1 MYAKLATRS
10 TATPSRSRARY
21 AADGRLLALVA
32 DADEPGPLAF
42 LDVAEGEAP
51 LTREQIEAA
60 LADLDPE
67 ALDAV
72 ITAALAEAESIDPAT
87 ATSETVDR
95 INNLGDAVEAARA
108 RQDAIATEDEQ
119 RQAAAQAA
127 LDRLR
132 PPSTE
137 PEGDGEGEGEGEGS
151 GDGEGEGGDG
161 ATEGAPEPAIAASA
175 GNTPRSRRGSLPR
188 PGTGT
193 GRSAGMGPGTVPS
206 TTAPAGYT
214 APRATRSLVAA
225 AGLDS
230 VQTGGTPV
238 ESLRRVGELFGERL
252 EQTRRGRGADG
263 DQVSVVQI
271 RTAYPEERTLGQNID
286 TNTSRV
292 REATTREALVAAGNA
307 LRQQGG
313 QYAHVAAGGLCGPI
327 ETINEV
333 PVIGSTARPF
343 RDALANFGAD
353 RGGIK
358 WREGLSFGDFADAI
372 GFWTIADD
380 EAVTGDPDTEPKV
393 KPCAVV
399 ECPGELEAYVEAI
412 TLCLEF
418 SNVTSRFDPE
428 GTAANI
434 SAAQIAHARIAE
446 NRLMAQ
452 VAALS
457 TTVTYGK
464 HVSAVRDLLTHE
476 DALLAQYRSFYRLD
490 DNIAIR
496 RVLPQW
502 VRNMMLS
509 DLTRGMAGDLD
520 AMAVAEATILGW
532 FQRRGVNLSWHLDG
546 RPVIAGGAGVP
557 AMAAQSYGAFTP
569 GGAIANYPAQIESF
583 MWVEGDMLHLD
594 GGTLDLGVVR
604 DSRLNNV
611 NRYKTF
617 SESWEGVAHR
627 GVEAVRSVIT
637 TNPSGMVAGTL
648 DTAALAN

>member
-1 MYAKLATRS
+1 MYRKLD
-10 TATPSRSRARY
+10 TATPSTARRSLARF
-21 AADGRLLALVA
+21 ADDGRLLALVA
-32 DADEPGPLAF
+32 DDGTDPGPLAF
-42 LDVAEGEAP
+42 LDVAEGETP

-60 LADLDPE
+60 LAELDPD

-72 ITAALAEAESIDPAT
+72 IAAALAEAEAIDPAT

-95 INNLGDAVEAARA
+95 INNLGDAVEVARA
-108 RQDAIATEDEQ
+108 RQQAIADEDEQ

-132 PPSTE
+132 GPAQP
-137 PEGDGEGEGEGEGS
+137 EGEGDAEG
-151 GDGEGEGGDG
+151 DAGDG
-161 ATEGAPEPAIAASA
+161 AEGDAEGADAQTPEPIAASA
-175 GNTPRSRRGSLPR
+175 GNTPRSRRGSALAR
-188 PGTGT
+188 PGVGTGT
-193 GRSAGMGPGTVPS
+193 TSGMGAGNLPAATA
-206 TTAPAGYT
+206 APAGYD
-214 APRATRSLVAA
+214 APRATVALVAS

-238 ESLRRVGELFGERL
+238 ESRRRVGELFGERL
-252 EQTRRGRGADG
+252 EQVRRGRGADG
-263 DQVSVVQI
+263 DQLSVVQV
-271 RTAYPEERTLGQNID
+271 RTTYPEARRLTSNATD
-286 TNTSRV
+286 SNTTRV
-292 REATTREALVAAGNA
+292 HEATSREALVAAGQHVAATRPGA
-307 LRQQGG
+307 L
-313 QYAHVAAGGLCGPI
+313 VAAGGLCGPI
-327 ETINEV
+327 ETLNDV
-333 PVIGSTARPF
+333 PVLGSTARPF

-353 RGGIK
+353 RGGVR
-358 WREGLSFGDFADAI
+358 WREHLSFGDFADAV
-372 GFWTIADD
+372 GFWTLADD
-380 EAVTGDPDTEPKV
+380 AAVTGDPATEPKT

-399 ECPGELEAYVEAI
+399 ECPGEVEAFVEAI

-457 TTVTYGK
+457 TTVTYDGG
-464 HVSAVRDLLTHE
+464 VSAVRDLLTHE

-502 VRNMMLS
+502 VRNMMLA

-520 AMAVAEATILGW
+520 ALAVAEAQILAW
-532 FQRRGVNLSWHLDG
+532 FQRRGVNITWHLDG
-546 RPVIAGGAGVP
+546 RPAIAGGAGVP

-569 GGAIANYPAQIESF
+569 GGPIAAYPAQIESF

-604 DSRLNNV
+604 DSQLNAV

-627 GVEAVRSVIT
+627 GVEAIRSVIT
-637 TNPSGMVAGTL
+637 TNPSGMAAGTL
-648 DTAALAN
+648 DTAALAS

>member
-1 MYAKLATRS
+1 MYRTRTVTPS
-10 TATPSRSRARY
+10 TARRMLARF
-21 AADGRLLALVA
+21 ADDGRLLALVA
-32 DADEPGPLAF
+32 DDGTDPGPLAF
-42 LDVAEGEAP
+42 LDRPEGEAP
-51 LTREQIEAA
+51 LTREQIVEA

-67 ALDAV
+67 QLDAV
-72 ITAALAEAESIDPAT
+72 IAAALAEAETIDPAQ

-95 INNLGDAVEAARA
+95 INNLGDAVEVARE
-108 RQDAIATEDEQ
+108 RQTAIHEADEQ

-132 PPSTE
+132 PPAE
-137 PEGDGEGEGEGEGS
+137 PAEGEGTEGEDE
-151 GDGEGEGGDG
+151 GDEGAEG
-161 ATEGAPEPAIAASA
+161 ATEGAEGDRTPEAIAASG

-193 GRSAGMGPGTVPS
+193 GGSSGMGAGTSPAQAGPS
-206 TTAPAGYT
+206 GYV
-214 APRATRSLVAA
+214 APRATVALVAS

-238 ESLRRVGELFGERL
+238 ESLRRIGELFGERL

-263 DQVSVVQI
+263 DQLSVVQV
-271 RTAYPEERTLGQNID
+271 RTSYPEERTLGQSVD
-286 TNTSRV
+286 TNTTRV
-292 REATTREALVAAGNA
+292 REATSRPALVAAGNA

-313 QYAHVAAGGLCGPI
+313 AYAHVAAGGLCGPI

-358 WREGLSFGDFADAI
+358 WREGLSFGDFAEAI
-372 GFWTIADD
+372 GFWTLADD
-380 EAVTGDPDTEPKV
+380 EAVTGDEATEPKV

-464 HVSAVRDLLTHE
+464 KVSAVRDLLTHE

-546 RPVIAGGAGVP
+546 RPTIAGGAGVP

-648 DTAALAN
+648 DTAALAS